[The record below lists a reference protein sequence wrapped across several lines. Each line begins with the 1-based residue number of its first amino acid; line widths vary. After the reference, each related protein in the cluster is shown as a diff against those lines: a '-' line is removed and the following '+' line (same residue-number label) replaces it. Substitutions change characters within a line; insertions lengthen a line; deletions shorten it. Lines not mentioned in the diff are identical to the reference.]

1 MSHVQ
6 DWIAL
11 IGTILPLIG
20 VSYQVFKLL
29 AQLSHNKKLINLSE
43 RASIIVQALEQ
54 QTDMM
59 GPEKKQAAL
68 QKLAI
73 YAKEV
78 GIKVTGQQ
86 LDDYIESAVRVL
98 KHLVDAQLA
107 TDLTVKK
114 K

>member
-1 MSHVQ
+1 MNNLQ

-11 IGTILPLIG
+11 ISALVPLLG
-20 VSYQVFKLL
+20 VSYQIFKLV
-29 AQLSHNKKLINLSE
+29 AQLTHNKKLINLSD

-54 QTDMM
+54 NTDLMN
-59 GPEKKQAAL
+59 EDKKQAAL

-98 KHLVDAQLA
+98 KYLNKD
-107 TDLTVKK
+107 TTETVNIETK
-114 K
+114 

>member
-1 MSHVQ
+1 MNHIQ

-11 IGTILPLIG
+11 IGTLLPLIG
-20 VSYQVFKLL
+20 VSYQIFKLL

-54 QTDMM
+54 QTDLIS
-59 GPEKKQAAL
+59 EDKKTLAL
-68 QKLAI
+68 EKLAI

-98 KHLVDAQLA
+98 KHLADNQN
-107 TDLTVKK
+107 KE
-114 K
+114 